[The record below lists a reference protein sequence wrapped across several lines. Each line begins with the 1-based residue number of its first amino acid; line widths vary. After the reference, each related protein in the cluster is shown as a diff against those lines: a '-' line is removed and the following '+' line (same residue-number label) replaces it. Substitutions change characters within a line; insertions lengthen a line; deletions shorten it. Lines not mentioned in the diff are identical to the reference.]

1 MPNSFACR
9 LRGSDAARL
18 VDALS
23 EPVRMWNSSGAV
35 LNDFEPSVFCPASG
49 CGTGQGHAF
58 GCRSRVC
65 RNVRGSG
72 AAVFGLFENAKMAEA
87 AVAGITDCDTF
98 VAEVPDAFGL
108 VER

>member
-1 MPNSFACR
+1 MLCRNRADVEFLRCRAQR
-9 LRGSDAARL
+9 LRAICL
-18 VDALS
+18 L
-23 EPVRMWNSSGAV
+23 
-35 LNDFEPSVFCPASG
+35 PASG

-65 RNVRGSG
+65 RNVGSG